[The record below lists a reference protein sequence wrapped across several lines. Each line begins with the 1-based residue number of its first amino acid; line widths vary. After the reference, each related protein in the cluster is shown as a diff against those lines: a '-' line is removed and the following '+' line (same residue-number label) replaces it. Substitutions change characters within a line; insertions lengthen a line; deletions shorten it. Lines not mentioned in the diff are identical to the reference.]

1 MFTFNN
7 LMNDA
12 FLKVCKDRGFHK
24 VKDIMDVMPIDKNG
38 KSLIDQSTVSLHM
51 NKQRK
56 VTEEHAKIYQT
67 IFKVH
72 YFKIIDESIIKY
84 PITANVTMKSGLVY
98 PRGKKQHDFLVCGK
112 QYEYSW
118 GTNVVLSDDRKCVFI
133 YNDEWL
139 FSEENFINGSTQ
151 PAFIETKKDEEYILI
166 IKNLDI
172 EKKVVEA
179 FSSLENQSKKLEY
192 VNIWPINEI
201 IYLNTINQEVNVIE
215 NKWFEPKKY

>member
-1 MFTFNN
+1 M
-7 LMNDA
+7 
-12 FLKVCKDRGFHK
+12 
-24 VKDIMDVMPIDKNG
+24 
-38 KSLIDQSTVSLHM
+38 
-51 NKQRK
+51 
-56 VTEEHAKIYQT
+56 
-67 IFKVH
+67 
-72 YFKIIDESIIKY
+72 
-84 PITANVTMKSGLVY
+84 
-98 PRGKKQHDFLVCGK
+98 
-112 QYEYSW
+112 
-118 GTNVVLSDDRKCVFI
+118 
-133 YNDEWL
+133 
-139 FSEENFINGSTQ
+139 FSEENFIKGNTQ